1 MEVFAKSDLGK
12 AREINEDAIYIPEED
27 LGINMYILADG
38 MGGYRG
44 GDVASQLAVTAA
56 RSYIKNNY
64 EITFED
70 KEDILK
76 LVNGAIEYAN
86 MVVSE
91 RAKTDKK
98 LNQMG
103 STLEVL
109 LVIRNDAYIGHVGD
123 SRIYRIRD
131 KKIKK
136 LTTDHSYIQKLIS
149 DGRITK
155 EESST
160 HPDKNMITKAIG
172 TEIVVE
178 AELTHQKLNKND
190 IIVICSDGLTNLVS
204 DKEILDIVLDSFDE
218 DIAERLVDRAN
229 ELGGTDNISVIV
241 LKYN

>member
-12 AREINEDAIYIPEED
+12 ARDINEDAIYIPEED
-27 LGINMYILADG
+27 LGINLYILADG
-38 MGGYRG
+38 MGGYQG

-64 EITFED
+64 EITFEE

-76 LVNGAIEYAN
+76 LVNGSIEYAN
-86 MVVSE
+86 MVVAE

-109 LVIRNDAYIGHVGD
+109 LLIRNNAYIGHVGD
-123 SRIYRIRD
+123 SRAYIIRD
-131 KKIKK
+131 GNIRK
-136 LTTDHSYIQKLIS
+136 LTTDHSYIQKLIN

-155 EESST
+155 AESTT

-178 AELTHQKLNKND
+178 AELIHQKLNKGD
-190 IIVICSDGLTNLVS
+190 IILLCSDGLTNLVS
-204 DKEILDIVLDSFDE
+204 DNEILKIVQESFDE
-218 DIAERLVDRAN
+218 DVAEKLVDKAN
-229 ELGGTDNISVIV
+229 SLGGTDNVSVIV

>member
-12 AREINEDAIYIPEED
+12 ARDINEDAIYIPEED
-27 LGINMYILADG
+27 LGINLYILADG
-38 MGGYRG
+38 MGGYQG

-64 EITFED
+64 EITFEE

-76 LVNGAIEYAN
+76 LVNGSIEYAN
-86 MVVSE
+86 MVVAE

-109 LVIRNDAYIGHVGD
+109 LLIRNNAYIGHVGD
-123 SRIYRIRD
+123 SRAYIIRD
-131 KKIKK
+131 GNIRK
-136 LTTDHSYIQKLIS
+136 LTTDHSYIQKLIN

-155 EESST
+155 AESTT

-178 AELTHQKLNKND
+178 AELIHQKLNKGD
-190 IIVICSDGLTNLVS
+190 IILLCSDGLTNLVS
-204 DKEILDIVLDSFDE
+204 DNEILKIVQESFDE
-218 DIAERLVDRAN
+218 DVAEKLVDRAN
-229 ELGGTDNISVIV
+229 SLGGTDNVSVIV

>member
-1 MEVFAKSDLGK
+1 MEIFAKSDLGK
-12 AREINEDAIYIPEED
+12 ARDINEDSIYVPEED
-27 LGINMYILADG
+27 LGIKVYILADG

-44 GDVASQLAVTAA
+44 GDVASQLAVTAV

-70 KEDILK
+70 KDDILS

-91 RAKTDKK
+91 KAKTDKK

-109 LVIRNDAYIGHVGD
+109 LIIKNNAYIGHVGD
-123 SRIYRIRD
+123 SRIYMIRD
-131 KKIKK
+131 RKINK
-136 LTTDHSYIQKLIS
+136 LTTDHSYIQKLIK
-149 DGRITK
+149 DGKITK
-155 EESST
+155 EESTT

-178 AELTHQKLNKND
+178 AELIHRKLNKND
-190 IIVICSDGLTNLVS
+190 ILILCSDGLSNLVS
-204 DKEILDIVLDSFDE
+204 DNEILEIVLDSFDE
-218 DIAERLVDRAN
+218 DIAEKLIDKAN
-229 ELGGTDNISVIV
+229 ALGGTDNISVIV
-241 LKYN
+241 IRYN

>member
-1 MEVFAKSDLGK
+1 MKVFAKSDLGK
-12 AREINEDAIYIPEED
+12 ARDINEDAIYIPEED
-27 LGINMYILADG
+27 LGINLYILADG
-38 MGGYRG
+38 MGGYQG

-64 EITFED
+64 EITFEE

-76 LVNGAIEYAN
+76 LVNGSIEYAN
-86 MVVSE
+86 MVVAE

-109 LVIRNDAYIGHVGD
+109 LLIRNNAYIGHVGD
-123 SRIYRIRD
+123 SRAYIIRD
-131 KKIKK
+131 GNIRK
-136 LTTDHSYIQKLIS
+136 LTTDHSYIQKLIN

-155 EESST
+155 AEST
-160 HPDKNMITKAIG
+160 NHPDKNMITKAIG

-178 AELTHQKLNKND
+178 AELIHQKLNKGD
-190 IIVICSDGLTNLVS
+190 IILLCSDGLTNLVS
-204 DKEILDIVLDSFDE
+204 DNEILEIIKESFDE
-218 DIAERLVDRAN
+218 DVAEKLVDKAN
-229 ELGGTDNISVIV
+229 SLGGTDNISVIV